1 MYKSTLLD
9 FPLLTGRRHMVVKT
23 SKREAEEPNSV
34 DTVALRELG
43 RLLGETLTARG
54 VTERKLAQL
63 AGVSRSNI
71 RFAKQGA
78 NVTVLT
84 LVKLAR
90 ALDMRSIAIGAL
102 TLTSAAIPQALEAAK
117 EFEEAATHLQAAA
130 KILRE
135 LTGATAEE
143 SPAEEETVRNA
154 AALARDVLANAKA
167 LGAERLGVLDETF
180 RELVANVKQT
190 AVETAA
196 VKPRG
201 PGWRQTK

>member
-1 MYKSTLLD
+1 M
-9 FPLLTGRRHMVVKT
+9 VKT
-23 SKREAEEPNSV
+23 TRREAEDPNSN

-43 RLLGETLTARG
+43 RLLGDTLAARG

-90 ALDMRSIAIGAL
+90 ALDMRSIPIGAL
-102 TLTSAAIPQALEAAK
+102 SLTSSAIPQAIAAAK
-117 EFEEAATHLQAAA
+117 EFEEAATHLQTAA

-135 LTGATAEE
+135 LTGDSSEENQAQDETA
-143 SPAEEETVRNA
+143 RNF
-154 AALARDVLANAKA
+154 AALVRDVTANAKA
-167 LGAERLGVLDETF
+167 LGAERLAVLDETL
-180 RELVANVKQT
+180 RELLASAKEP
-190 AVETAA
+190 AVETDA
-196 VKPRG
+196 VKRRR

>member
-1 MYKSTLLD
+1 M
-9 FPLLTGRRHMVVKT
+9 VKT
-23 SKREAEEPNSV
+23 TRREAEDPNSN

-43 RLLGETLTARG
+43 RLLGDTLAARG
-54 VTERKLAQL
+54 ITERKLAQL

-102 TLTSAAIPQALEAAK
+102 TLTSSAIPQAIAAAK

-130 KILRE
+130 RILRE
-135 LTGATAEE
+135 LTGE
-143 SPAEEETVRNA
+143 SVEPNPAQEETARNF
-154 AALARDVLANAKA
+154 AALVRDVAANAKV
-167 LGAERLGVLDETF
+167 LGAERQNVLDETL
-180 RELVANVKQT
+180 RELLASAKETN
-190 AVETAA
+190 VETSTE
-196 VKPRG
+196 KPRR

>member
-1 MYKSTLLD
+1 
-9 FPLLTGRRHMVVKT
+9 MVVKI
-23 SKREAEEPNSV
+23 SRREAEEPNSV

-54 VTERKLAQL
+54 VTDRKLAQL

-90 ALDMRSIAIGAL
+90 ALDIRSIAIGAL

-135 LTGATAEE
+135 LTGAPAEA
-143 SPAEEETVRNA
+143 SPAEDEAARNFV
-154 AALARDVLANAKA
+154 ALVRDVMASAKA
-167 LGAERLGVLDETF
+167 LGDERLSVLDETL
-180 RELVANVKQT
+180 RELFASAKEP

>member
-1 MYKSTLLD
+1 
-9 FPLLTGRRHMVVKT
+9 MVVKT
-23 SKREAEEPNSV
+23 SRREAEEPNSV

-90 ALDMRSIAIGAL
+90 ALDIRSIAIGAL

-130 KILRE
+130 KILRQ
-135 LTGATAEE
+135 LTGG
-143 SPAEEETVRNA
+143 PAEADPAQEETVRNA
-154 AALARDVLANAKA
+154 AVLSRDVLANAKA
-167 LGAERLGVLDETF
+167 LGDERINALDQTL
-180 RELVANVKQT
+180 RELLASAKEP

-196 VKPRG
+196 VKPRE

>member
-23 SKREAEEPNSV
+23 SKRETEETNS

-43 RLLGETLTARG
+43 RLIGERLVARG

-90 ALDMRSIAIGAL
+90 ALDIRSIAIGAL

-130 KILRE
+130 RILRE
-135 LTGATAEE
+135 LTGD
-143 SPAEEETVRNA
+143 PAEANPAQEETARNL
-154 AALARDVLANAKA
+154 AALVRDVAANAKV
-167 LGAERLGVLDETF
+167 LGAERLNVLDETL
-180 RELVANVKQT
+180 RKLLASAKEP
-190 AVETAA
+190 AVETPTA
-196 VKPRG
+196 KSRG